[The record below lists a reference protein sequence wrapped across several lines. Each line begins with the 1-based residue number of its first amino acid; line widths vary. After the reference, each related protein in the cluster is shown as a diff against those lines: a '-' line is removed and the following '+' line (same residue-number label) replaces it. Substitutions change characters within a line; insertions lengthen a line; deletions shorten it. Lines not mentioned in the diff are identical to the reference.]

1 MRSKIN
7 SVLTNPQARL
17 TIQQFI
23 TFAGVGAI
31 GTAGH
36 YLTLIF
42 LVQAFGI
49 IPVAASS
56 VGFIVGAIINYILNY
71 HYTFRSDKRHS
82 EAMLK
87 FFIVAAFG
95 AALNGFIMYQGTEV
109 GHFHYLLVQIGATG
123 TVVFFTFVL
132 NRLWTFAR

>member
-1 MRSKIN
+1 MRSKLN

-42 LVQAFGI
+42 LVQVFGV
-49 IPVAASS
+49 IPVTASS
-56 VGFIVGAIINYILNY
+56 VGFVVGAVINYILNY
-71 HYTFRSDKRHS
+71 RYTFRSDKRHS
-82 EAMLK
+82 ETMVK

-95 AALNGFIMYQGTEV
+95 AGLNGFIMYLGTEV
-109 GHFHYLLVQIGATG
+109 GDFHYLLVQIGATG
-123 TVVFFTFVL
+123 TVVFFTFLL

>member
-7 SVLTNPQARL
+7 SVLNNPQARL
-17 TIQQFI
+17 TIQQFV

-36 YLTLIF
+36 YLTLIL
-42 LVQAFGI
+42 LVQAFDV
-49 IPVAASS
+49 IPVTASS
-56 VGFIVGAIINYILNY
+56 VGFLVGAVINYILNY
-71 HYTFRSDKRHS
+71 RYTFRSDKRHS

-87 FFIVAAFG
+87 FFIVAAIG
-95 AALNGFIMYQGTEV
+95 AALNGFIMYLGTEV
-109 GHFHYLLVQIGATG
+109 GDIHYLLVQIGATG

-132 NRLWTFAR
+132 NRLWTFAE